1 MLNYFDLIGR
11 TDGMFSPSLRYKMC
25 TTSKVNVKTMFGEK
39 LGATLSSTTVVT
51 ALFQLGFYSLI
62 IKPGE

>member
-1 MLNYFDLIGR
+1 
-11 TDGMFSPSLRYKMC
+11 MFE
-25 TTSKVNVKTMFGEK
+25 EK
-39 LGATLSSTTVVT
+39 LAATLSTTTVVT